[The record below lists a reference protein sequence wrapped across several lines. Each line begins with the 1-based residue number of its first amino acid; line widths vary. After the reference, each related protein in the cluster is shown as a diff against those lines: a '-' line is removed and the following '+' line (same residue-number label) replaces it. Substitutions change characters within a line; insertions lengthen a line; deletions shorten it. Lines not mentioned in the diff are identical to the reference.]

1 MLVLTVFPSATRTSL
16 FSDAITYRFRVRP
29 MTIACVGAAP
39 AYVVGADEHAFG
51 FTFAA
56 SSAGN
61 DTDAPVQVGRCTA
74 RGRGRLSFKPRD
86 TKANQGQNV
95 LSIVLDMDAAT
106 ASALGGPLLAVVSET

>member
-16 FSDAITYRFRVRP
+16 FSDAITYRFRIRP

-39 AYVVGADEHAFG
+39 AYVVGADEHAFD

-61 DTDAPVQVGRCTA
+61 DT
-74 RGRGRLSFKPRD
+74 
-86 TKANQGQNV
+86 
-95 LSIVLDMDAAT
+95 DAAT